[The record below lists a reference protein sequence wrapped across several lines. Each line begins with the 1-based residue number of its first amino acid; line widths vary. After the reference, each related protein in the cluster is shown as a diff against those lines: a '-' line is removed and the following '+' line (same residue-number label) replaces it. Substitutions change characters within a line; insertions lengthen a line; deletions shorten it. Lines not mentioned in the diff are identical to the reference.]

1 MNKAVNKIKQ
11 GKIIN
16 KNIKSFLMISL
27 MQKEIAISHQLQ
39 DLPMSNIILPNK
51 RKIIPQREI
60 FKTN

>member
-27 MQKEIAISHQLQ
+27 LQKEIAISHQLQ

-51 RKIIPQREI
+51 RKIVPQREI

>member
-1 MNKAVNKIKQ
+1 MNKAVNEIKQ

-51 RKIIPQREI
+51 RKIVPQREI

>member
-16 KNIKSFLMISL
+16 KNIKSFLMIKL

-51 RKIIPQREI
+51 RKIVPQREI
-60 FKTN
+60 FKTR

>member
-16 KNIKSFLMISL
+16 KNIKSFLMIKL

-51 RKIIPQREI
+51 RKIVPQREI

>member
-39 DLPMSNIILPNK
+39 DLPVSNIILPNK
-51 RKIIPQREI
+51 RKIVPQREI

>member
-16 KNIKSFLMISL
+16 KNIKSFLMIKL

-51 RKIIPQREI
+51 RKIVPQREI
-60 FKTN
+60 FKTS

>member
-51 RKIIPQREI
+51 RKIVPQREI

>member
-16 KNIKSFLMISL
+16 KNIKSFLMINL

-51 RKIIPQREI
+51 RKIVPQREI
-60 FKTN
+60 FKTS